1 MDKLKGLVS
10 IVIVNWNGEK
20 YLKKCIESLL
30 NQSYSDIE
38 IIVVDNDSSDSS
50 IDIINKNFKDK
61 IKLFLN
67 KNTGYAGGSNKGIE
81 LSKGEFIVIANP
93 DVVFEKNYIKKCVA
107 KLVQDESIAAVT
119 GKLLKYDFDKNKKV
133 NVIDSV
139 GIRLN
144 HRRQGFDIAQNE
156 FDAGLYE
163 EDKRVFGVCGAA
175 AMFKKDVLEKVKV
188 NNEYF
193 DYDFFAYKEDI
204 DLCWRINLYG
214 YKCYYVHDA
223 IAYHGR
229 GMNSSRGIINII
241 KNRKSQSE
249 FLKGISF
256 RNHYLMILKN
266 ETKDSYKK
274 DRIKIYIGFLKYIIF
289 FSLFDWKCL
298 KYISQ
303 IKKNKESILRKRH
316 VIQKNIKL
324 SKDEI
329 YQLFEL

>member
-1 MDKLKGLVS
+1 M
-10 IVIVNWNGEK
+10 
-20 YLKKCIESLL
+20 
-30 NQSYSDIE
+30 
-38 IIVVDNDSSDSS
+38 
-50 IDIINKNFKDK
+50 
-61 IKLFLN
+61 
-67 KNTGYAGGSNKGIE
+67 
-81 LSKGEFIVIANP
+81 
-93 DVVFEKNYIKKCVA
+93 
-107 KLVQDESIAAVT
+107 
-119 GKLLKYDFDKNKKV
+119 
-133 NVIDSV
+133 IDSV

-144 HRRQGFDIAQNE
+144 HSRQGFDIAQNE
-156 FDAGLYE
+156 IDTGLYE
-163 EDKRVFGVCGAA
+163 EDRRVFGVCGAA
-175 AMFKKDVLEKVKV
+175 AMFKKDALEKVKV